1 MDSDGFLW
9 FQDRQKEIIKYKGN
23 MVAPAE
29 LENLLSAHPDVLE
42 AAVCGYFDE
51 SQQTDIPVGYVKL
64 RDSVAIIDRARL
76 LGEIKKIVDD
86 SVSSPKKLRGGLF
99 YLAELPK
106 NATGKTMRGLLPAR
120 LESDKKRWSKL

>member
-1 MDSDGFLW
+1 M
-9 FQDRQKEIIKYKGN
+9 
-23 MVAPAE
+23 APAE

-64 RDSVAIIDRARL
+64 RDSVAVSDRTRV
-76 LGEIKKIVDD
+76 LGEIKKSVDD
-86 SVSSPKKLRGGLF
+86 AVSSPKKLRGGLF

-106 NATGKTMRGLLPAR
+106 NVTGKIMRAHLPAR
-120 LESDKKRWSKL
+120 LESDTKKKRWNKL